1 MRKLERL
8 ATLILISALTY
19 AGGVGAQTSAGA
31 GTVLLLPLIADIT
44 AGTKWVSTIFV
55 QNPNPNPITVSVTY
69 YFSDNQG
76 TVGIQGT
83 SLACTPLSVPANA
96 AVTFDPATQCPLST
110 LPSPGNTN
118 VFGSLV
124 LADATSTYA
133 TNVFLAYSRVAKP
146 SGESGAGNGFSVEG
160 FPVGN
165 FSSATSDVI
174 GLQRS
179 SETPVPNFLSNCF
192 VAALNEQVDYSI
204 TLRQGETGALLGTYP
219 QSGPPLT
226 LAPYH
231 NVRIFDVITAAGL
244 PAGNYSNVRAT
255 FTNQDGSAM
264 IGYCTVESTTA
275 GSADFRLAKSTD
287 ARDVRQS
294 RLACYGMD
302 SCPASTPSTNNP
314 AEITNAS
321 LKNIHY
327 AIFDQPDFIKCDLV
341 GDVSTTLPYLEI
353 TLRGPGDPIT
363 SPTFALPAPYNA
375 APYTAGG
382 GGATGFYI
390 YTGEKST
397 IASGSTTRWYID
409 VQVRSGATG
418 YSLPLK
424 YGIECSSGNGISIP
438 WLGTTAAATP

>member
-1 MRKLERL
+1 MRTLRW
-8 ATLILISALTY
+8 ATSAVLISTLMC
-19 AGGVGAQTSAGA
+19 AGGAAAQTSAGA
-31 GTVLLLPLIADIT
+31 GTVVLLPLIADVT

-55 QNPNPNPITVSVTY
+55 QNPNANAITVSATY
-69 YFSDNQG
+69 YFSDSQG
-76 TVGIQGT
+76 TVGIEGT
-83 SLACTPLSVPANA
+83 SLPCTPLSVPANA
-96 AVTFDPATQCPLST
+96 AVTYDPATQCPLST

-118 VFGSLV
+118 VFGSLL
-124 LADATSTYA
+124 LADVTSTYA

-146 SGESGAGNGFSVEG
+146 TGQVGAGNGFSVEG

-165 FSSATSDVI
+165 FSSAQSDVI

-204 TLRQGETGALLGTYP
+204 VLRQGETGALLGTYP

-231 NVRIFDVITAAGL
+231 NTRIFDVITAAGL

-255 FTNQDGSAM
+255 FVNTDNSAM

-302 SCPASTPSTNNP
+302 SCLDTAPSTNNP
-314 AEITNAS
+314 PQITNAT
-321 LKNIHY
+321 LRNIHY
-327 AIFDQPDFIKCDLV
+327 AIFDQPDFVKCDLV
-341 GDVSTTLPYLEI
+341 ADPVTLSQLQI
-353 TLRGPGDPIT
+353 TLREPGNPIS
-363 SPTFALPAPYNA
+363 SPTFPLLAPYNTNP
-375 APYTAGG
+375 PYTAGG
-382 GGATGFYI
+382 TNQTGFYV

-397 IASGSTTRWYID
+397 IASGATTRWYID
-409 VQVRSGATG
+409 VQVRPGTVSPA
-418 YSLPLK
+418 LPLK
-424 YGIECSSGNGISIP
+424 YGIKCSSGNGISVP